1 MSQRLQRV
9 LMRSLILGT
18 GLLLAA
24 YGGAC
29 AFLFLRQNHLVYTP
43 TALVQKPAVTEL
55 PYQEVWLPS
64 PGPTDPKSL
73 YGWWIPAAAQSRGVV
88 LYFHG
93 AGHNLNSYKGDLQAL
108 HRRGFSVFAIDYRG
122 YGLSQGSFP
131 SEAQLYEDARS
142 AWSYLTQQRQIPPKQ
157 IYIFGVSLG
166 GAVAIELARQQPDA
180 AALIVVS
187 SFTSMQDQ
195 ISSLGFGIFP
205 LDLLLTQRF
214 ESLQKLPA
222 VRVPLLLA
230 HGSADRYVPPWM
242 GQKLYDAAAQP
253 KRLLLFPGIDHGQI
267 GTLITSPEF
276 GAALQQLTV
285 STTQN

>member
-1 MSQRLQRV
+1 MSQGLNLV
-9 LMRSLILGT
+9 LVRSLILGT

-29 AFLFLRQNHLVYTP
+29 AFLFLRQNHLIYTP
-43 TALVQKPAVTEL
+43 TALVHKPTTTDL

-64 PGPTDPKSL
+64 PGPADPKSL
-73 YGWWIPAAAQSRGVV
+73 YGWWIPAAAQSKGVV

-93 AGHNLNSYKGDLQAL
+93 AGHNLNSYKGDLKAL
-108 HRRGFSVFAIDYRG
+108 HRMGFSVFAIDYRG

-131 SEAQLYEDARS
+131 SEAQIYEDARS
-142 AWSYLTQQRQIPPKQ
+142 AWSYLTQKRQIPPQQ

-166 GAVAIELARQQPDA
+166 GAVAIELASQQPTA

-187 SFTSMQDQ
+187 SFTSMRDQ
-195 ISSLGFGIFP
+195 VSSLGFGMFP

-214 ESLQKLPA
+214 ESLQKLRS
-222 VRVPLLLA
+222 VRVPVLLA
-230 HGSADRYVPPWM
+230 HGSADRYVPTWM
-242 GQKLYDAAAQP
+242 SQKLYDAASQP
-253 KRLLLFPGIDHGQI
+253 KRLLLFPGIDHGKI

-276 GAALQQLTV
+276 GAALQQLTGNA
-285 STTQN
+285 TQN